1 MNLLEARSI
10 VASPE
15 FGTNRIA
22 RPATNYRRKTTT
34 TLGHVNR
41 TRIGPQGRE
50 RNEEMKYIDNPELVQ
65 LSRVLTHEAAECTVN
80 TRIEAYTTKPVT
92 KDKRLWKTLER
103 DYEEEQA
110 VIQTQ
115 FHSPPKGNSPTSAN
129 TPPGPTEPK
138 MSAVAYVESVPGPVD
153 KRDRKTLFILKATLN
168 AAFPHHD
175 FSSVK
180 AEHFTK
186 EANEAARVLRSLSNT
201 LSSVTQRH
209 SSGAYQAPLQPRSY
223 GAYPPPM
230 VHAGGLFPS
239 SVPTSSSPVNL
250 FAEMERRQRYGDGLS
265 AGTHPGL
272 FRTLDEVIGLDECE
286 VYSYTPDPDADPHG
300 GGGESDGEDSD
311 EAGSDGDSGEEGSA
325 EEVGGNWYDDR
336 GETSSGG
343 EDEEEP
349 RLGRRGGRG
358 GRGGRGVGIAIPGS
372 EGQKTRSYMSHGYY
386 GSLLGLKYKGRVAG
400 SSSSPVRRRTG
411 AALLWSNHWFFLNR
425 KQKRVL
431 FISIWAKSKVH
442 GYSPDRFLGWT
453 GAAGA
458 GLTAFRAST
467 ASTA

>member
-1 MNLLEARSI
+1 
-10 VASPE
+10 
-15 FGTNRIA
+15 
-22 RPATNYRRKTTT
+22 
-34 TLGHVNR
+34 
-41 TRIGPQGRE
+41 
-50 RNEEMKYIDNPELVQ
+50 MKYIDNPELVQ

-80 TRIEAYTTKPVT
+80 TRIEAYTTKPVN

-115 FHSPPKGNSPTSAN
+115 FHSPPKGNSPPSVN
-129 TPPGPTEPK
+129 TTPSPTESK
-138 MSAVAYVESVPGPVD
+138 TGATAYVESMPGPVD
-153 KRDRKTLFILKATLN
+153 KRDRKTLFVLKATLN

-175 FSSVK
+175 FSSLK

-186 EANEAARVLRSLSNT
+186 ESNGAGRVLRSLSNT

-250 FAEMERRQRYGDGLS
+250 FAEMERRQRYGDGLG

-300 GGGESDGEDSD
+300 GGGESDGEDSE
-311 EAGSDGDSGEEGSA
+311 EAGSEGDSEEEGSV
-325 EEVGGNWYDDR
+325 EEKGGNWYDDR
-336 GETSSGG
+336 RGTSSE
-343 EDEEEP
+343 EDEEEETRP
-349 RLGRRGGRG
+349 GRRGGS
-358 GRGGRGVGIAIPGS
+358 RGVGIAIPGS
-372 EGQKTRSYMSHGYY
+372 EGQKTRSYMSHGY
-386 GSLLGLKYKGRVAG
+386 GGLGLKYRGRRGGA
-400 SSSSPVRRRTG
+400 SSSPVRRRMG
-411 AALLWSNHWFFLNR
+411 GALLWSNHWFFLNR

-442 GYSPDRFLGWT
+442 GYSPDRFLGWS

-458 GLTAFRAST
+458 GLNAFRAST
-467 ASTA
+467 ASAA

>member
-1 MNLLEARSI
+1 
-10 VASPE
+10 
-15 FGTNRIA
+15 
-22 RPATNYRRKTTT
+22 
-34 TLGHVNR
+34 
-41 TRIGPQGRE
+41 
-50 RNEEMKYIDNPELVQ
+50 MKYIDNPDLVQ

-80 TRIEAYTTKPVT
+80 TRIEAYTTKPVN

-115 FHSPPKGNSPTSAN
+115 FHSPPKGNSPTPAN
-129 TPPGPTEPK
+129 ATPSPTESK
-138 MSAVAYVESVPGPVD
+138 MGAAAYVESVPGPVD
-153 KRDRKTLFILKATLN
+153 KRDRKTLFVLKATLN

-175 FSSVK
+175 FSSLK

-186 EANEAARVLRSLSNT
+186 EANGAARVLRSLSNT

-250 FAEMERRQRYGDGLS
+250 FAEMERRQRYGDGLG

-300 GGGESDGEDSD
+300 GGGESDEEDSE
-311 EAGSDGDSGEEGSA
+311 EAGSEDDSEEEEGSV
-325 EEVGGNWYDDR
+325 EEKGGNWYDDR
-336 GETSSGG
+336 REASSEE

-349 RLGRRGGRG
+349 RLGRRGGS
-358 GRGGRGVGIAIPGS
+358 RGVGIAIPGY
-372 EGQKTRSYMSHGYY
+372 EGQKTRSYMYHGY
-386 GSLLGLKYKGRVAG
+386 GSLGLKYRSRIGG
-400 SSSSPVRRRTG
+400 SSSSPVRRRMG

-442 GYSPDRFLGWT
+442 GYSPDRFLGWS

-458 GLTAFRAST
+458 GLNAFRAST
-467 ASTA
+467 ASAA

>member
-1 MNLLEARSI
+1 
-10 VASPE
+10 
-15 FGTNRIA
+15 
-22 RPATNYRRKTTT
+22 
-34 TLGHVNR
+34 
-41 TRIGPQGRE
+41 
-50 RNEEMKYIDNPELVQ
+50 MKYIDNPELVQ

-80 TRIEAYTTKPVT
+80 TRIEAYTTKPVS

-115 FHSPPKGNSPTSAN
+115 FHSPPKGNSPPSAN
-129 TPPGPTEPK
+129 TTPSPTESKTGPT
-138 MSAVAYVESVPGPVD
+138 AYVESVPGPVD
-153 KRDRKTLFILKATLN
+153 KRDRKTLFVLKATLN
-168 AAFPHHD
+168 AAFAHHD
-175 FSSVK
+175 FSSLK

-186 EANEAARVLRSLSNT
+186 EANGAGRVLRSLSNT

-250 FAEMERRQRYGDGLS
+250 FAEMERRQRYGDGLG

-300 GGGESDGEDSD
+300 GGGESDGEDSE
-311 EAGSDGDSGEEGSA
+311 EAGSGGDSEEAGSGEEK
-325 EEVGGNWYDDR
+325 GGNWYDDR
-336 GETSSGG
+336 GDTSSE
-343 EDEEEP
+343 EDEGEGAEEP
-349 RLGRRGGRG
+349 RLGSRRWGGG
-358 GRGGRGVGIAIPGS
+358 GGSRGVGIAIPGS
-372 EGQKTRSYMSHGYY
+372 EGQKTRSYTSHGYGY
-386 GSLLGLKYKGRVAG
+386 RGRIG
-400 SSSSPVRRRTG
+400 RSSSSPVRRRMMMG
-411 AALLWSNHWFFLNR
+411 GALLWSNHWFFLNR

-458 GLTAFRAST
+458 GLSAFRAST
-467 ASTA
+467 ASAA

>member
-1 MNLLEARSI
+1 
-10 VASPE
+10 
-15 FGTNRIA
+15 
-22 RPATNYRRKTTT
+22 
-34 TLGHVNR
+34 
-41 TRIGPQGRE
+41 
-50 RNEEMKYIDNPELVQ
+50 MKYIDNPELVQ

-80 TRIEAYTTKPVT
+80 IRIEAYTTKPVN

-103 DYEEEQA
+103 GYEEEQA

-129 TPPGPTEPK
+129 TTLSPNESK
-138 MSAVAYVESVPGPVD
+138 SSVVAYVESVPGPVD

-175 FSSVK
+175 FSSLK

-186 EANEAARVLRSLSNT
+186 EADGAARVLRSLSNT
-201 LSSVTQRH
+201 LSSVTQRC

-250 FAEMERRQRYGDGLS
+250 FAEMERRQRYGDGLG

-272 FRTLDEVIGLDECE
+272 FRTLDEVIELDECE

-300 GGGESDGEDSD
+300 RGGESDGEDSD
-311 EAGSDGDSGEEGSA
+311 EAGSEGDSDEEGRA
-325 EEVGGNWYDDR
+325 EEKHGNWYDDR
-336 GETSSGG
+336 REASSEE

-349 RLGRRGGRG
+349 RPDRQ
-358 GRGGRGVGIAIPGS
+358 GGRGVGIAIPGS
-372 EGQKTRSYMSHGYY
+372 EGRKTRSYMSHGY
-386 GSLLGLKYKGRVAG
+386 GSLGFKYKSRVVG
-400 SSSSPVRRRTG
+400 SSSSPVRRRMG

-442 GYSPDRFLGWT
+442 GYSPDRFLGWA

-458 GLTAFRAST
+458 GLNAFRAST
-467 ASTA
+467 ASPRR